1 MSKFIINEDFFEIF
15 PHAKIG
21 IVLAKNIS
29 NAGESSAIIKNQL
42 AEANNSAKQHIT
54 AEVFSDN
61 SAVSVWRQA
70 YQKFK
75 TKKGARCSI
84 EAMLKRI
91 QGGNEIRSINPL
103 VDIYN
108 TVSLTY
114 AFPCGGEDLDTFVGD
129 MYLTEADGN
138 EPFVPLGGDENE
150 SPYPGEIIYK
160 DDEGAICRCWNW
172 RESQRTMLTE
182 NTKNAFLILEYCDD
196 SRMDDFKSAL
206 KSLQDS
212 VQENLGGELQ
222 TFIMDTDHRE
232 IEL

>member
-1 MSKFIINEDFFEIF
+1 MSKFIINDDFFNTF
-15 PHAKIG
+15 PSAKIG
-21 IVLAKNIS
+21 IVLAKGIS
-29 NAGESSAIIKNQL
+29 NAGESESAIKDRL
-42 AEANNSAKQHIT
+42 TEANKAAKQFIT

-61 SAVSVWRQA
+61 PAISVWRQA

-138 EPFVPLGGDENE
+138 EFFVPLGGEENE
-150 SPYPGEIIYK
+150 PPYPGEIIYK

-172 RESQRTMLTE
+172 RESKRTMLTE

-196 SRMDDFKSAL
+196 SRMDEFTTAL
-206 KSLQDS
+206 KSLHDS
-212 VQENLGGELQ
+212 VQMHLGGELES
-222 TFIMDTDHRE
+222 FILDIDHRE